1 MQTQHILIVD
11 DEESLR
17 FTLQSFLEDDGY
29 LVSTAETFAE
39 AKQLIGQNIFDLVF
53 MDIQLGRHSG
63 LELLKIIREKFMHC
77 PVEMITGVPEVA
89 TASEAVRNGA
99 FDYIPKPIPQ

>member
-1 MQTQHILIVD
+1 MPKTEAKILVVD

-39 AKQLIGQNIFDLVF
+39 AKQLIAISLNCMLDIFCS
-53 MDIQLGRHSG
+53 QQGRS
-63 LELLKIIREKFMHC
+63 
-77 PVEMITGVPEVA
+77 
-89 TASEAVRNGA
+89 
-99 FDYIPKPIPQ
+99 PQFIA